1 MHSTLALPILLD
13 ILSRI
18 VNDNDCTV
26 EILDELPPQDA
37 EVRALYLQIYE
48 LRQAMKALS
57 DGELDVTVG
66 ACGCIAMY
74 LRSII
79 EMLRGIERAIKELAK
94 GEGEPELPRLGELSA
109 CFELIG
115 RTLQE
120 DRKLISKYRN
130 LSLTDTLT
138 GLPNRRGFQ
147 ALVEKGFARACRK
160 GRVLSFI
167 MADIDRFKAVN
178 DLHGHEV
185 GDEALRMVARR
196 LLSCL
201 RAEDVC
207 CRYGGEEFLIMLY
220 DTDLSQAV
228 LVAERLRKS
237 VAGKAFIADGRTLH
251 VTVSLGAA
259 EVAMRENSKLSDCR
273 AEILRAVRRSDACLY
288 KAKEA
293 GRNRV
298 VSELSE
304 ASGVEGRRPVRR
316 S

>member
-18 VNDNDCTV
+18 VNGNDCTV